1 MDRERRILDAA
12 AEAFHEKGFHGVGV
26 DTIGSRAGL
35 SGPSL
40 YRHFSGKDEILATLL
55 NEAMDELM
63 SATVPVHGEPEKDL
77 DRALHHHVTYALEHR
92 HLVNL
97 YQRDVR
103 SLAEPWRRPF
113 DRRRA
118 QYIAKWEE
126 LFSRRYPGE
135 ERIPA
140 VTQAVLGTIFS
151 VSYWPP
157 RIVASI
163 DAEEVLRTLV
173 TTGLRGLEVA
183 PNSSR
188 EGVESAPT
196 GIYPPAARAVSP
208 PPDTAPG
215 GSR

>member
-26 DTIGSRAGL
+26 DAIGTRAGL

-63 SATVPVHGEPEKDL
+63 SATVPVYGEPEKDL

-126 LFSRRYPGE
+126 LLSRRYPGE
-135 ERIPA
+135 QRIPA

-163 DAEEVLRTLV
+163 DAAEVLRTLV
-173 TTGLRGLEVA
+173 TCGLRGLDVA

-188 EGVESAPT
+188 EGIETAPT
-196 GIYPPAARAVSP
+196 GIHPQAARAISP